1 VIERQTYVAFTGDDT
16 ASDARD
22 LACAGVSFGEFR
34 EKLDDGVQG
43 ASRLAVST
51 PGEIRA
57 LSLRIFDRTFAVTY
71 ALLAVAVVIGLT
83 GLSCPFGALVL
94 ARRREFGMLRHLGMT
109 RRQIAAM
116 LATEGLLVSTIGLV
130 VGLLLGFV
138 MSLILVYVVNR
149 QSFHWG
155 MSVHIPWTSLA
166 SLAIVLLLAA
176 VATTLASARQAMG
189 GDVVR
194 AVKDD
199 W

>member
-1 VIERQTYVAFTGDDT
+1 MT
-16 ASDARD
+16 
-22 LACAGVSFGEFR
+22 LA
-34 EKLDDGVQG
+34 
-43 ASRLAVST
+43 T

-71 ALLAVAVVIGLT
+71 GLLAAAVIIGLV
-83 GLSCPFGALVL
+83 GLSSSFGALVL

-116 LATEGLLVSTIGLV
+116 LATEGLAVSGIGLG
-130 VGLLLGFV
+130 VGLVLGFV
-138 MSLILVYVVNR
+138 MSLILIHVVNR

-155 MSVHIPWTSLA
+155 MALHVPWMSLA
-166 SLAIVLLLAA
+166 ALALVLLVLAT
-176 VATTLASARQAMG
+176 ATTIGSARGAMS
-189 GDVVR
+189 DEAIR